1 MKLPTLSL
9 SPRARRALRLAG
21 YPLFYVFCLVIF
33 ARLTFPYDRVK
44 NRIVAEF
51 DARQNGPTPKRLEIE
66 DVSGYWL
73 FGVEAEGVRLISP
86 PVPKPR
92 AASSGSNEKKP
103 KESVLSIDSLYGSV
117 SLLKLIFGTTDV
129 DFGLNLGEGEVE
141 GTFVKSSD
149 MSELSV
155 DLSDVAVAG
164 LAPLEDIVELPM
176 AGTLAGHIELVMPE
190 GKLQD
195 ADGKLDL
202 TIDDLE
208 VGNGKAKIRDTI
220 ALPKLRAGTLT
231 LSAEAVQG
239 KLDLK
244 EFSANGPDFQLQS
257 DGSLRLRDPFAASQ
271 ADIRL
276 SFKFKDGYKNKNDI
290 TRGLFGAPDSKVP
303 GLFDLDPKIKRAK
316 GSDGFYGWRVSGQV
330 AKLNF
335 QPSAD
340 GSSKRS
346 GRTTRTK
353 RTKPSKS
360 LRPPKP
366 KAKKN

>member
-1 MKLPTLSL
+1 M
-9 SPRARRALRLAG
+9 LRLAG
-21 YPLFYVFCLVIF
+21 YPLFYLFCLVLF

-51 DARQNGPTPKRLEIE
+51 DARQHGPTPKRLEIE
-66 DVSGYWL
+66 EVSGHWL
-73 FGVEAEGVRLISP
+73 LGVEAEGVRLIAP
-86 PVPKPR
+86 PPHK
-92 AASSGSNEKKP
+92 ATTASSEPDEKKP

-129 DFGLNLGEGEVE
+129 DFGVDLGDGQIEGN
-141 GTFVKSSD
+141 FVKNSD
-149 MSELSV
+149 ASELSV
-155 DLSDVAVAG
+155 EMSDVAVAG
-164 LAPLEDIVELPM
+164 LSPLEDIVELPM
-176 AGTLAGHIELVMPE
+176 AGTLAGHIDLTMPE
-190 GKLQD
+190 GKLQE
-195 ADGKLDL
+195 AEGKLDL
-202 TIDDLE
+202 TIDALE

-220 ALPKLRAGTLT
+220 ALPKLRVGTLT

-257 DGSLRLRDPFAASQ
+257 DGSLRLRDPFASSQ

-276 SFKFKDGYKNKNDI
+276 SFKFKDAYKNKNDI

-316 GSDGFYGWRVSGQV
+316 GADGFYRWRASGQV

-335 QPSAD
+335 QPAAD
-340 GSSKRS
+340 GSAARS
-346 GRTTRTK
+346 SRTTRTK
-353 RTKPSKS
+353 RTKSSRAPRPSKT
-360 LRPPKP
+360 
-366 KAKKN
+366 KKN